1 MEQKEQT
8 CENSVEQNMAEM
20 KCEEEDYSLGD
31 ENEWVDTYESMKNM
45 LKRPMHLMQLKF
57 TVMIAGNQM
66 HDIKNILKQTNTTA
80 SLMICFATRHCW
92 LAEYG
97 TMQIVTSFN
106 VTFSDTPFF

>member
-31 ENEWVDTYESMKNM
+31 EKEWVDTDESMKNM
-45 LKRPMHLMQLKF
+45 LKRPMQLMQLKF

-80 SLMICFATRHCW
+80 SLMICFATRHC
-92 LAEYG
+92 
-97 TMQIVTSFN
+97 
-106 VTFSDTPFF
+106 